1 MCPFGSS
8 LLVGMASGG
17 IRRLQIGSADPAT
30 RRPKLVEVSGALLRL
45 WLCVRDCEERARW
58 KQCL

>member
-1 MCPFGSS
+1 MVMCPFGSS

-30 RRPKLVEVSGALLRL
+30 RRPKLVDVSGECGR
-45 WLCVRDCEERARW
+45 CVARRVHAHTP
-58 KQCL
+58 C

>member
-17 IRRLQIGSADPAT
+17 IRRLQIGSLDLET
-30 RRPKLVEVSGALLRL
+30 RRPKLVEVSG
-45 WLCVRDCEERARW
+45 V
-58 KQCL
+58 